1 MAVLIWCDWKRV
13 RSQIKRIRATM
24 TSKDVIFLALDRLM
38 RAAECIVCFFAER
51 AMVVG
56 CLGQA
61 PLTYHSTK
69 MKCMAADRAQ
79 RFTTS

>member
-1 MAVLIWCDWKRV
+1 LEEGSVADQKDKGDDDKQGCDLLGV
-13 RSQIKRIRATM
+13 RSTDESSGM
-24 TSKDVIFLALDRLM
+24 HCL
-38 RAAECIVCFFAER
+38 FAER

-61 PLTYHSTK
+61 PLTYHSTM

>member
-1 MAVLIWCDWKRV
+1 MVVLIWCDWKRV
-13 RSQIKRIRATM
+13 RSQIKRITTTM
-24 TSKDVIFLALDRLM
+24 TSKDVIFFALDRLM
-38 RAAECIVCFFAER
+38 RAAECIVCLFAER

-61 PLTYHSTK
+61 PLTYHSTM

>member
-38 RAAECIVCFFAER
+38 RAAECIVCLFAER

-61 PLTYHSTK
+61 PLTYHSTM

-79 RFTTS
+79 RFTTA